1 MLILNPAKVSI
12 NEVLVCVSNSF
23 KKTAPALYDSKYL
36 LSDICFYLFY
46 DIKEKWFLTV
56 GIEAPPICYLN
67 LLFVSGSQS
76 EKS

>member
-36 LSDICFYLFY
+36 LSDFR
-46 DIKEKWFLTV
+46 
-56 GIEAPPICYLN
+56 
-67 LLFVSGSQS
+67 FVSTYFMISKTNGF
-76 EKS
+76 